1 MSDVESIHLVRQCRF
16 LEATF
21 HSNFTSDLIITS
33 PSTMSITH
41 IKKAIFSK
49 DYSSL
54 LANAAESS
62 TLCHVLT
69 VAASQEGSWPKF
81 WDHALDKG
89 AAGTS
94 SALAL
99 LKLLTLI
106 PYNGIC
112 PIKGCKTTIEDDTA
126 ATHFLSLH
134 TDLTVSLEECL
145 NAVVTCSEDFFCLGL
160 SLHTYFRSLSS
171 S

>member
-1 MSDVESIHLVRQCRF
+1 MWNQFTWYDSVGFWRP
-16 LEATF
+16 
-21 HSNFTSDLIITS
+21 HSITS

-41 IKKAIFSK
+41 IKKAIFSE

-54 LANAAESS
+54 LADVAESS
-62 TLCHVLT
+62 TLRHVLT
-69 VAASQEGSWPKF
+69 IATSQEGSWPKF

-112 PIKGCKTTIEDDTA
+112 PIKGCKATIEDDTA
-126 ATHFLSLH
+126 AAHFLSLH
-134 TDLTVSLEECL
+134 TGRVSQCR
-145 NAVVTCSEDFFCLGL
+145 G
-160 SLHTYFRSLSS
+160 YMFRRLLLPWSKPSYLF
-171 S
+171 

>member
-1 MSDVESIHLVRQCRF
+1 MQQ
-16 LEATF
+16 
-21 HSNFTSDLIITS
+21 
-33 PSTMSITH
+33 
-41 IKKAIFSK
+41 
-49 DYSSL
+49 SL
-54 LANAAESS
+54 QLY
-62 TLCHVLT
+62 VT

-112 PIKGCKTTIEDDTA
+112 PIKGCKATIEDDTA
-126 ATHFLSLH
+126 AAHFPPYGPHWKSVSMLWLH
-134 TDLTVSLEECL
+134 VQKTSFVLV
-145 NAVVTCSEDFFCLGL
+145 
-160 SLHTYFRSLSS
+160 
-171 S
+171 

>member
-1 MSDVESIHLVRQCRF
+1 MQQSLQLYVMSL
-16 LEATF
+16 
-21 HSNFTSDLIITS
+21 
-33 PSTMSITH
+33 P
-41 IKKAIFSK
+41 
-49 DYSSL
+49 L
-54 LANAAESS
+54 LQAMR
-62 TLCHVLT
+62 VY
-69 VAASQEGSWPKF
+69 SWPKF

-106 PYNGIC
+106 PYNGIY
-112 PIKGCKTTIEDDTA
+112 PIKGCKAIIEDDTA
-126 ATHFLSLH
+126 AAHFLSLH

-160 SLHTYFRSLSS
+160 SLHNYFRSCPHLNFLLYVLSIFLPLGHS
-171 S
+171 LCISCHSGHCYYYYYTVRVS

>member
-1 MSDVESIHLVRQCRF
+1 MQQSLQLYVMSL
-16 LEATF
+16 
-21 HSNFTSDLIITS
+21 
-33 PSTMSITH
+33 P
-41 IKKAIFSK
+41 
-49 DYSSL
+49 L
-54 LANAAESS
+54 LQAKR
-62 TLCHVLT
+62 V
-69 VAASQEGSWPKF
+69 VSWPKF

-112 PIKGCKTTIEDDTA
+112 PIKGCKATIEDDTA
-126 ATHFLSLH
+126 AAHFLSLH

-145 NAVVTCSEDFFCLGL
+145 NAVVTCSEDFFYLGSTVFGTVS
-160 SLHTYFRSLSS
+160 SLHPTSFLHL
-171 S
+171 

>member
-1 MSDVESIHLVRQCRF
+1 MTVSV

-21 HSNFTSDLIITS
+21 HSNFTSDLITS
-33 PSTMSITH
+33 PATMSITH

-54 LANAAESS
+54 LADAAESS

-106 PYNGIC
+106 YNGIC
-112 PIKGCKTTIEDDTA
+112 PIKGCKATIEDDTA
-126 ATHFLSLH
+126 AAHFPPYGPHSLTGRVSQCCGYMFRRLLLSWSKPSYL
-134 TDLTVSLEECL
+134 
-145 NAVVTCSEDFFCLGL
+145 F
-160 SLHTYFRSLSS
+160 
-171 S
+171 

>member
-1 MSDVESIHLVRQCRF
+1 MSC
-16 LEATF
+16 
-21 HSNFTSDLIITS
+21 
-33 PSTMSITH
+33 P
-41 IKKAIFSK
+41 
-49 DYSSL
+49 
-54 LANAAESS
+54 
-62 TLCHVLT
+62 
-69 VAASQEGSWPKF
+69 SQEGSCKF

-112 PIKGCKTTIEDDTA
+112 PIKGCKATIEDDTA
-126 ATHFLSLH
+126 AAHFLSLH
-134 TDLTVSLEECL
+134 TDLIVSLEECL

-171 S
+171 SQVSLACPFYISASWSLSFVYPVTQGIVNPQRACAARVTVVGSVCVCVCVSVT